1 MIGKWSLFKKFIVYS
16 IYIRKIYDFYTIN
29 KGKIR
34 FLYNIFKWQ
43 IKKAGNE
50 KWKIVQGVKA
60 EVCTRTSTDLHG
72 RTQVGK

>member
-1 MIGKWSLFKKFIVYS
+1 MA
-16 IYIRKIYDFYTIN
+16 D
-29 KGKIR
+29 
-34 FLYNIFKWQ
+34 
-43 IKKAGNE
+43 KKAGNE